1 LKGITVNLQA
11 SGSNEPV
18 RRIVM
23 NIPRR
28 QFLRLATGAAVVPAF
43 LRSAQARPYPSRPVR
58 IVSGFAAGSA
68 GDIVLRVM
76 APWLSER
83 LGQSFFIENRPG
95 AAGNI
100 GTEIV
105 ARAPADG
112 YTLLV
117 VVSSSAINATL
128 YDKLSFNFIRDIAPV
143 ATFIRQ
149 PYVMTVNPAT
159 PAKTLREFIAY
170 AKGGHDKFNMASPGI
185 GTGPHVAGELFR
197 MMSGVDMVHVP
208 YRGAQPALTDLI
220 AGQVQV
226 SFLGITSSIDH
237 IRNGK
242 LRPLA
247 VTAATRSET
256 LPDVPT
262 IGEVVP
268 GYEANTWVGLGAP
281 RDTPVEIVDRLNRE
295 ISVGLNDPMIR
306 KRFTDLGSTVFESSP
321 AEFGRF
327 MAAETEKWGKVIR
340 TADIKPD

>member
-1 LKGITVNLQA
+1 M
-11 SGSNEPV
+11 S
-18 RRIVM
+18 
-23 NIPRR
+23 IPRR
-28 QFLRLATGAAVVPAF
+28 QFLRLATGAAAVPAF
-43 LRSAQARPYPSRPVR
+43 LRSAQALSYPSRPVR
-58 IVSGFAAGSA
+58 IVFGFAAGSA
-68 GDIVLRVM
+68 GDIVVRVM

-83 LGQSFFIENRPG
+83 LGQSFFVENRPG

-149 PYVMTVNPAT
+149 PYVLTVNPST

-170 AKGGHDKFNMASPGI
+170 AKRSDDKFNLASPGI

-197 MMSGVDMVHVP
+197 MMIGVDMVHVP
-208 YRGAQPALTDLI
+208 YRGAQSALMDLI
-220 AGQVQV
+220 AGQVHL

-242 LRPLA
+242 LLPLA
-247 VTAATRSET
+247 VTGATRSEM

-262 IGEVVP
+262 IGEVVR
-268 GYEANTWVGLGAP
+268 GYEASTWVGLGAP
-281 RDTPVEIVDRLNRE
+281 RNTPAEIVDRLNRE
-295 ISVGLNDPMIR
+295 INAGLNDPMIR
-306 KRFTDLGSTVFESSP
+306 KRLADLGSTVFESAP

-327 MAAETEKWGKVIR
+327 MAAETEKWGKVVRAAKIR
-340 TADIKPD
+340 I